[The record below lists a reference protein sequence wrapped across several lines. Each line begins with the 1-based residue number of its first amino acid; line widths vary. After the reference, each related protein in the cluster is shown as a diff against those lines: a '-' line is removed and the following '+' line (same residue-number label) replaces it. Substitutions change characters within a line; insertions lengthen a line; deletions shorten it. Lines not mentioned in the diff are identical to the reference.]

1 MKTFGIIVAGMA
13 ILAGAANAT
22 DYKAGSLEID
32 SPWSPAVPR
41 GAKVAAGYMTIKNT
55 GMEPDRLLAIST
67 PVAGKVE
74 IHQMAMDKGVM
85 TMRPLPD
92 GLEIKPGETVDLKP
106 SSYHLMIMGL
116 KQPIERGKPFK
127 ASLNF
132 EKAGPVDVE
141 FMVERLGA
149 TSPAAAPAAPAHD
162 AHHH

>member
-1 MKTFGIIVAGMA
+1 MTKFGILVASLVA
-13 ILAGAANAT
+13 LSAGAACAE
-22 DYKAGSLEID
+22 DYKVGTLEID
-32 SPWSPAVPR
+32 NPWSRAVPK
-41 GAKVAAGYMTIKNT
+41 GGKVAAGYMTIKNT
-55 GMEPDRLLAIST
+55 GTEPDRLVGGST
-67 PVAGKVE
+67 PVAGKFE
-74 IHQMAMDKGVM
+74 IHQMTMDKGVM

-92 GLEIKPGETVDLKP
+92 GLEIKPGATVDLKP

-127 ASLNF
+127 ASLTF

-149 TSPAAAPAAPAHD
+149 TAPAAPAHD

>member
-1 MKTFGIIVAGMA
+1 MTKFGILVASLVA
-13 ILAGAANAT
+13 LSAGAAYAD
-22 DYKAGSLEID
+22 DYKVGTLEID
-32 SPWSPAVPR
+32 NPWSRAVPK
-41 GAKVAAGYMTIKNT
+41 GGKVAVGYMTIKNT
-55 GMEPDRLLAIST
+55 GTEPDRLVGGST
-67 PVAGKVE
+67 PVAGKFE
-74 IHQMAMDKGVM
+74 IHQMSMDKGVM

-92 GLEIKPGETVDLKP
+92 GLEIKPGATVDLKP

-127 ASLNF
+127 ASLTF

-149 TSPAAAPAAPAHD
+149 TAPAAPAHD

>member
-1 MKTFGIIVAGMA
+1 MKTFGIMFAGLLA
-13 ILAGAANAT
+13 ISASAANAT
-22 DYKAGSLEID
+22 DYKVGTLEIEN
-32 SPWSPAVPR
+32 PWSPAVPR
-41 GAKVAAGYMTIKNT
+41 GATVAAGYMTIKNT
-55 GMEPDRLLAIST
+55 GAEPDRLVGGST
-67 PVAGKVE
+67 PVAGKLE
-74 IHQMAMDKGVM
+74 IHQMTMDKGVM

-92 GLEIKPGETVDLKP
+92 GLEIKPGATVDLKP

-127 ASLNF
+127 ASLTF

-149 TSPAAAPAAPAHD
+149 TAPAAAAHD